1 MVLKDKNHYDINNSF
16 FFSGCPDGFY
26 EKNCAYNCSEHCED
40 LRGCADMTGGCYGI
54 NYSD

>member
-1 MVLKDKNHYDINNSF
+1 MELKDQNHYDINNS